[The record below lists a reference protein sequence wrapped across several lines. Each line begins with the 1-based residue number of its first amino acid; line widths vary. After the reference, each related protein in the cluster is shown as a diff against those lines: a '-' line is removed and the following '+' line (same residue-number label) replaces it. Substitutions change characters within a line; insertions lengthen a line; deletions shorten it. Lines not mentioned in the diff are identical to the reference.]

1 MNNVCALGFPRDP
14 DRFDETILLNHFNL
28 TILKITFSR
37 FKNMTKIMSAKVSNR
52 EYRQIMTRRAVES
65 SADNKYSRV

>member
-37 FKNMTKIMSAKVSNR
+37 FKNMTKLISAKVSNR
-52 EYRQIMTRRAVES
+52 EYRQITTRQAVES